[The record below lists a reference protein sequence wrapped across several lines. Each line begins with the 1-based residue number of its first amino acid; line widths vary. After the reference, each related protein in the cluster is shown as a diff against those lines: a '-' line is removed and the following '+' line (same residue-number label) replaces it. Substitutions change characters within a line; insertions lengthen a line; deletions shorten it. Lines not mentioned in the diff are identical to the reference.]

1 MAPPKNHQISLLP
14 PKVLA
19 LNNEE
24 VEKERKPDSASKLKK
39 KIKFAF
45 KNKSSLRKMRVG
57 GIKAGALLKVNLL
70 QESNGSVKA
79 FESFHNVERE
89 KIESPSRSRWDSL
102 MRTLPGCNGGFC

>member
-1 MAPPKNHQISLLP
+1 M
-14 PKVLA
+14 LA

-57 GIKAGALLKVNLL
+57 GIKTAGALLQMNLL